1 MQITCLNSI
10 KWKGK
15 LYPPGAVIEVDNDTG
30 KSLIDYG
37 AAAKG
42 EARLPPPKIKYL
54 ASKDY
59 GKIPEATAVINTM
72 NNSAEIQEFVK
83 DEKREGILKAAKKR
97 VANLK

>member
-15 LYPPGAVIEVDNDTG
+15 IYPPGAVIGVDDDTG

-42 EARLPPPKIKYL
+42 EVGLPAPKTKYL

-59 GKIPEATAVINTM
+59 RKIPEATAVIDEM
-72 NNSAEIQEFVK
+72 NNSAEIKEFVK
-83 DEKREGILKAAKKR
+83 DEKREGIIKAAKKR
-97 VANLK
+97 VANLN